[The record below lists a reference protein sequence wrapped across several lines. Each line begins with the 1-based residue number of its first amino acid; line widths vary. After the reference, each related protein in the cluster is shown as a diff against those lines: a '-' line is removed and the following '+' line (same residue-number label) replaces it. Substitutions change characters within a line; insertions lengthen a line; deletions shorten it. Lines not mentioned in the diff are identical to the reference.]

1 MMNAAKAGLAKL
13 KEIDNK
19 EKTMQFV
26 PKGIIPAMVTPIDA
40 AGRINE
46 NALRKL
52 TNHLIDGGVHGLFPV
67 GSQGEFFSLTFEQK
81 KEALRIVADETRSR
95 VPVYAGTGAVTTR
108 DAIETT
114 RMAQDLGV
122 SAVSVITPYF
132 LIPSQKELIAHYT
145 AIAKACP
152 DLPILLYSNPDRTQ
166 VPFPTSTVLELA
178 AVDNIVGIK
187 DSSGDMS
194 MTGEYIRLTRGMNF
208 HVLMGRDTLIYA
220 GLCYGAAGSICATG
234 NVDPR
239 VPVEI
244 YEAFMAGDHKRAL
257 EAQYRLAPLR
267 IAFGLGTFPVVI
279 KEALTM
285 IGIDAGPAVPPV
297 GPMTPENR
305 EKLRKILAEMGLIPS

>member
-1 MMNAAKAGLAKL
+1 MIN
-13 KEIDNK
+13 
-19 EKTMQFV
+19 FV
-26 PKGIIPAMVTPIDA
+26 PRGIIPAMVTPIDEK
-40 AGRINE
+40 GRINE

-52 TNHLIDGGVHGLFPV
+52 TNHLIDGGSHGLFPV

-81 KEALRIVADETRSR
+81 KEAVRIVVDETRGR
-95 VPVYAGTGAVTTR
+95 VPVYGGTGAVTTR
-108 DAIETT
+108 EAIETT
-114 RMAQDLGV
+114 KMAQDLGV
-122 SAVSVITPYF
+122 NAVSVITPYF
-132 LIPSQKELIAHYT
+132 LVPSQRELIVHYT

-166 VPFPTSTVLELA
+166 VPFPVSTLLELA
-178 AVDNIVGIK
+178 AVDNIIGIK

-220 GLCYGAAGSICATG
+220 ALCYGAAGSICATA

-244 YEAFMAGDHKRAL
+244 YEAFIAGDHKRAL
-257 EAQYRLAPLR
+257 DAQFRLAPLR
-267 IAFGLGTFPVVI
+267 VAFGLGTFPVVV
-279 KEALTM
+279 KEALNM
-285 IGIDAGPAVPPV
+285 IGIDAGPAIPPI

-305 EKLRKILAEMGLIPS
+305 EKLRKVISDMGMLRK

>member
-1 MMNAAKAGLAKL
+1 MKP
-13 KEIDNK
+13 
-19 EKTMQFV
+19 FV
-26 PKGIIPAMVTPIDA
+26 PKGIIPAMVTPLDDQ
-40 AGRINE
+40 GHINE
-46 NALRKL
+46 GALRKL

-81 KEALRIVADETRSR
+81 KEAIRIVVDETRDQ

-108 DAIETT
+108 EAIETT
-114 RMAQDLGV
+114 KMAQDLGV
-122 SAVSVITPYF
+122 SAVSAITPYF
-132 LIPSQKELIAHYT
+132 LVPSQRELITHYT

-152 DLPILLYSNPDRTQ
+152 NLPILLYSNPDRTQ

-178 AVDNIVGIK
+178 AVENIVGIK

-194 MTGEYIRLTRGMNF
+194 LTAEYIRLTRGMDF

-220 GLCYGAAGSICATG
+220 ALCYGAKGSICATG

-244 YEAFMAGDHKRAL
+244 YEAFLAGDHQRAL

-279 KEALTM
+279 KEALNM
-285 IGIDAGPAVPPV
+285 IGIEAGPAVPPV
-297 GPMTPENR
+297 GPMTRENR
-305 EKLRKILAEMGLIPS
+305 EKLRKILVEMGLIRS

>member
-1 MMNAAKAGLAKL
+1 MT
-13 KEIDNK
+13 D
-19 EKTMQFV
+19 FV

-40 AGRINE
+40 AGRIKE
-46 NALRKL
+46 DSARKL
-52 TNHLIDGGVHGLFPV
+52 VNHLIDGGVHGLFPV
-67 GSQGEFFSLTFEQK
+67 GSQGEAFSLTFEQK
-81 KEALRIVADETRSR
+81 KTIIGIVADETRGR

-108 DAIETT
+108 ETIETT
-114 RMAQDLGV
+114 KMAQDLGV

-132 LIPSQKELIAHYT
+132 IIPSQKELIEHYT

-152 DLPILLYSNPDRTQ
+152 ALPILLYSNPDRTQ
-166 VPFPTSTVLELA
+166 VPFPVSTVLELA
-178 AVDNIVGIK
+178 AIDNIIGIK

-194 MTGEYIRLTRGMNF
+194 LTGEYIRLTRGRNF

-220 GLCYGAAGSICATG
+220 ALCYGAAGSICATG

-244 YEAFMAGDHKRAL
+244 YEAFIAGDHKRAL
-257 EAQYRLAPLR
+257 DAQFRLAPLR
-267 IAFGLGTFPVVI
+267 VAFGLGTFPVVV

-285 IGIDAGPAVPPV
+285 IGIDAGPAIPPI

-305 EKLRKILAEMGLIPS
+305 EKLRKVISDMGMLKE

>member
-1 MMNAAKAGLAKL
+1 MKP
-13 KEIDNK
+13 
-19 EKTMQFV
+19 FV
-26 PKGIIPAMVTPIDA
+26 PKGIIPAMVTPLDDQ
-40 AGRINE
+40 GHINE
-46 NALRKL
+46 GALRKL

-81 KEALRIVADETRSR
+81 KEAIRIVVDETRDQ

-108 DAIETT
+108 EAIETT
-114 RMAQDLGV
+114 KMAQDLGV
-122 SAVSVITPYF
+122 SAVSAITPYF
-132 LIPSQKELIAHYT
+132 LVPSQRELITHYT

-152 DLPILLYSNPDRTQ
+152 NLPILLYSNPDRTQ

-178 AVDNIVGIK
+178 AVENIVGIK

-194 MTGEYIRLTRGMNF
+194 LTAEYIRLTRGMDF

-220 GLCYGAAGSICATG
+220 ALCYGAKGSICATG

-244 YEAFMAGDHKRAL
+244 YEAFLAGDHRRAL
-257 EAQYRLAPLR
+257 EAQYHLAPLR

-279 KEALTM
+279 KEALNM
-285 IGIDAGPAVPPV
+285 IGIEAGPAVTPV
-297 GPMTPENR
+297 GPMTRENR
-305 EKLRKILAEMGLIPS
+305 EKLRKILMEMGLIRS

>member
-1 MMNAAKAGLAKL
+1 
-13 KEIDNK
+13 
-19 EKTMQFV
+19 MQFA

-46 NALRKL
+46 SALRKL
-52 TNHLIDGGVHGLFPV
+52 TEHLIDGGVHGLFLI
-67 GSQGEFFSLTFEQK
+67 GSQGEFFSLTLEQK
-81 KEALRIVADETRSR
+81 KEAIRIVVDETRNR

-108 DAIETT
+108 EAIETT

-132 LIPSQKELIAHYT
+132 LVPSQKELIIHYK

-152 DLPILLYSNPDRTQ
+152 NLPILLYSNPDRTQ

-220 GLCYGAAGSICATG
+220 ALCYGATGSICATG

-257 EAQYRLAPLR
+257 DAQYRLAPLR

-279 KEALTM
+279 KEALKM
-285 IGIDAGPAVPPV
+285 IGIDAGPAVPPA

-305 EKLRKILAEMGLIPS
+305 EKLRQVLMDMGLIHS

>member
-1 MMNAAKAGLAKL
+1 MKP
-13 KEIDNK
+13 
-19 EKTMQFV
+19 FV
-26 PKGIIPAMVTPIDA
+26 PKGIIPAMVTPLDDQ
-40 AGRINE
+40 GRINE
-46 NALRKL
+46 GALRKL

-67 GSQGEFFSLTFEQK
+67 GSQGEFFSLTFEHK
-81 KEALRIVADETRSR
+81 REAIRIVVDETRDR

-108 DAIETT
+108 EAIETT
-114 RMAQDLGV
+114 KMAQDLGV
-122 SAVSVITPYF
+122 SAVSAITPFF
-132 LIPSQKELIAHYT
+132 LVPSQRELIAHYT

-152 DLPILLYSNPDRTQ
+152 NLPILLYSNPDRTQ

-178 AVDNIVGIK
+178 AVENIVGIK

-194 MTGEYIRLTRGMNF
+194 LTAEYIRLTRGMDF

-220 GLCYGAAGSICATG
+220 ALCYGAKGSICATG

-244 YEAFMAGDHKRAL
+244 YEAFLAGEHRRAL

-279 KEALTM
+279 KEALNM
-285 IGIDAGPAVPPV
+285 IGIEAGPAVPPV
-297 GPMTPENR
+297 GPMTRENR
-305 EKLRKILAEMGLIPS
+305 EKLRKILMEMGLIRS

>member
-1 MMNAAKAGLAKL
+1 MKP
-13 KEIDNK
+13 
-19 EKTMQFV
+19 FV
-26 PKGIIPAMVTPIDA
+26 PKGIIPAMVTPLDDQ
-40 AGRINE
+40 GHINE
-46 NALRKL
+46 GALRKL

-81 KEALRIVADETRSR
+81 KEAIRIVVDETRDQ

-108 DAIETT
+108 EAIETT
-114 RMAQDLGV
+114 KMAQDLGV
-122 SAVSVITPYF
+122 SAVSAITPYF
-132 LIPSQKELIAHYT
+132 LVPSQRELITHYT

-152 DLPILLYSNPDRTQ
+152 NLPILLYSNPDRTQ

-178 AVDNIVGIK
+178 AVENIVGIK

-194 MTGEYIRLTRGMNF
+194 LTAEYIRLTRGMDF

-220 GLCYGAAGSICATG
+220 ALCYGAKGSICATG

-244 YEAFMAGDHKRAL
+244 YEAFLAGDHRRAL

-279 KEALTM
+279 KEALNM
-285 IGIDAGPAVPPV
+285 IGIEAGPAVPPV
-297 GPMTPENR
+297 GPMTRENR
-305 EKLRKILAEMGLIPS
+305 EKLRKILMEMGLIRS

>member
-1 MMNAAKAGLAKL
+1 MT
-13 KEIDNK
+13 DF
-19 EKTMQFV
+19 T

-40 AGRINE
+40 TGRIHE
-46 NALRKL
+46 TSARKL
-52 TNHLIDGGVHGLFPV
+52 VNHLIDGGVHGLFPV
-67 GSQGEFFSLTFEQK
+67 GSQGEAFSLTLEQK
-81 KEALRIVADETRSR
+81 KEIIRIVVDETGGR

-108 DAIETT
+108 ETIETT
-114 RMAQDLGV
+114 KMAQDLGV

-132 LIPSQKELIAHYT
+132 IIPSQKELIAHYT

-152 DLPILLYSNPDRTQ
+152 ELPILLYSNPDRTQ
-166 VPFPTSTVLELA
+166 VPFPVATVLELA
-178 AVDNIVGIK
+178 AVDNIIGIK

-194 MTGEYIRLTRGMNF
+194 LTGEYIRLTRGMNF

-220 GLCYGAAGSICATG
+220 ALCYGAAGSICATG

-244 YEAFMAGDHKRAL
+244 YEAFIAGDHKRAL
-257 EAQYRLAPLR
+257 DAQFRLAPLR
-267 IAFGLGTFPVVI
+267 VAFGLGTFPVVV

-285 IGIDAGPAVPPV
+285 IGIDAGPAILPI

-305 EKLRKILAEMGLIPS
+305 EKLRKVISDMGMLKE

>member
-1 MMNAAKAGLAKL
+1 MKS
-13 KEIDNK
+13 
-19 EKTMQFV
+19 FV
-26 PKGIIPAMVTPIDA
+26 PKGIIPAMVTPIRET
-40 AGRINE
+40 GEINDG
-46 NALRKL
+46 ALRKL
-52 TNHLIDGGVHGLFPV
+52 TNHLIDGGSHGLFPV

-81 KEALRIVADETRSR
+81 KETIRIVVDETRGR
-95 VPVYAGTGAVTTR
+95 VPVYVGTGAITTR
-108 DAIETT
+108 EAIETT
-114 RMAQDLGV
+114 KMAQGWGV

-132 LIPSQKELIAHYT
+132 LVPSQKELIAHYT

-178 AVDNIVGIK
+178 AVDNIVGVK

-220 GLCYGAAGSICATG
+220 ALCYGAAGSICATG
-234 NVDPR
+234 NVNPR

-244 YEAFMAGDHKRAL
+244 YEAFIVGDHKRAL

-267 IAFGLGTFPVVI
+267 LAFGLGTFPVVI

-285 IGIDAGPAVPPV
+285 IGIDAGPAIRPV

-305 EKLRKILAEMGLIPS
+305 EKLRKILADMGLLKS

>member
-1 MMNAAKAGLAKL
+1 MAFA
-13 KEIDNK
+13 
-19 EKTMQFV
+19 

-40 AGRINE
+40 VGRINE
-46 NALRKL
+46 SAVRKL

-67 GSQGEFFSLTFEQK
+67 GSQGEFFALTFEQK
-81 KEALRIVADETRSR
+81 KETIRIVVDETRGR

-108 DAIETT
+108 EAIETT
-114 RMAQDLGV
+114 KMAQDWGV

-132 LIPSQKELIAHYT
+132 LVPSQKELIAHYT

-166 VPFPTSTVLELA
+166 VPFPVSTVLELA

-220 GLCYGAAGSICATG
+220 ALCYGATGSICATG

-244 YEAFMAGDHKRAL
+244 YEAFVAGDHKRAL

-285 IGIDAGPAVPPV
+285 IGIDAGPAVLPV

>member
-1 MMNAAKAGLAKL
+1 MKP
-13 KEIDNK
+13 
-19 EKTMQFV
+19 FV
-26 PKGIIPAMVTPIDA
+26 PKGIIPAMVTPLDDQ
-40 AGRINE
+40 GHINE
-46 NALRKL
+46 GALRKL

-81 KEALRIVADETRSR
+81 KEAIRIVVDETRDR

-108 DAIETT
+108 EAIETT
-114 RMAQDLGV
+114 KMAQDLGV
-122 SAVSVITPYF
+122 SAVSAITPYF
-132 LIPSQKELIAHYT
+132 LVPSQRELITHYT

-152 DLPILLYSNPDRTQ
+152 NLPILLYSNPDRTQ

-178 AVDNIVGIK
+178 AVENIVGIK

-194 MTGEYIRLTRGMNF
+194 LTAEYIRLTRGMDF

-220 GLCYGAAGSICATG
+220 ALCYGAKGSICATG

-244 YEAFMAGDHKRAL
+244 YEAFLAGDHRRAL

-279 KEALTM
+279 KEALNM
-285 IGIDAGPAVPPV
+285 IGIEAGPAVPPV
-297 GPMTPENR
+297 GPMTRENR
-305 EKLRKILAEMGLIPS
+305 EKLRKILMEMGLIRS

>member
-1 MMNAAKAGLAKL
+1 MIK
-13 KEIDNK
+13 
-19 EKTMQFV
+19 FV
-26 PKGIIPAMVTPIDA
+26 PKGIIPAMVTPIDES
-40 AGRINE
+40 GRINE
-46 NALRKL
+46 SALRKL

-81 KEALRIVADETRSR
+81 KETIRIVVDETRGR
-95 VPVYAGTGAVTTR
+95 IPVYAGTGAVTTR
-108 DAIETT
+108 EAIETT
-114 RMAQDLGV
+114 KMAQDLGV
-122 SAVSVITPYF
+122 DTVSVITPYF
-132 LIPSQKELIAHYT
+132 MIPSQKELIGHYT

-166 VPFPTSTVLELA
+166 VPFHTSTVLELA
-178 AVDNIVGIK
+178 AVDNIIGIK
-187 DSSGDMS
+187 DSFGDMS
-194 MTGEYIRLTRGMNF
+194 LTGEYIRLTRGMNF

-220 GLCYGAAGSICATG
+220 ALCYGAAGSICATG

-244 YEAFMAGDHKRAL
+244 YEAFIAGDHKRAL

-267 IAFGLGTFPVVI
+267 IAFGLGTFPVVV

-285 IGIDAGPAVPPV
+285 IGIDAGPAIPPI

-305 EKLRKILAEMGLIPS
+305 EKLRKVIADMGMLKK

>member
-1 MMNAAKAGLAKL
+1 
-13 KEIDNK
+13 
-19 EKTMQFV
+19 MQFV

-46 NALRKL
+46 SALRKL
-52 TNHLIDGGVHGLFPV
+52 TEHLIGGGVHGLFPV
-67 GSQGEFFSLTFEQK
+67 GSQGEFFSLTLEQK
-81 KEALRIVADETRSR
+81 KEAVRIVVDETRNR

-108 DAIETT
+108 EAIETT
-114 RMAQDLGV
+114 RIAQDLGV

-132 LIPSQKELIAHYT
+132 LVPSQKELIIHYQ

-152 DLPILLYSNPDRTQ
+152 NLPILLYSNPDRTQ

-220 GLCYGAAGSICATG
+220 ALCYGAAGSICATG

-279 KEALTM
+279 KEALNM
-285 IGIDAGPAVPPV
+285 IGIDAGPAVLPV
-297 GPMTPENR
+297 GPMTRENR
-305 EKLRKILAEMGLIPS
+305 EKLRQVLMDMGLIHS

>member
-1 MMNAAKAGLAKL
+1 MAFA
-13 KEIDNK
+13 
-19 EKTMQFV
+19 

-40 AGRINE
+40 VGRINE
-46 NALRKL
+46 SAVRKL

-67 GSQGEFFSLTFEQK
+67 GSQREFFALTFEQK
-81 KEALRIVADETRSR
+81 KETIRIVVDETRGR

-108 DAIETT
+108 EAIETT
-114 RMAQDLGV
+114 KMAQDWGV

-132 LIPSQKELIAHYT
+132 LVPSQKELIAHYT

-152 DLPILLYSNPDRTQ
+152 DLPILLYSNPERTQ
-166 VPFPTSTVLELA
+166 VPFPTATVLELA

-194 MTGEYIRLTRGMNF
+194 LTGEYIRLTRGMNF

-220 GLCYGAAGSICATG
+220 ALCYGAAGSICATG

-244 YEAFMAGDHKRAL
+244 YEAFLVGDHKRAL
-257 EAQYRLAPLR
+257 DAQFRLAPLR
-267 IAFGLGTFPVVI
+267 IAFGLGTFPGVI

-285 IGIDAGPAVPPV
+285 MGIDAGPAILPV
-297 GPMTPENR
+297 GPLTPENR
-305 EKLRKILAEMGLIPS
+305 EKLRKVLAEMGMLK

>member
-1 MMNAAKAGLAKL
+1 MKP
-13 KEIDNK
+13 
-19 EKTMQFV
+19 FV
-26 PKGIIPAMVTPIDA
+26 PKGIIPAMVTPLDDQ
-40 AGRINE
+40 GRINE
-46 NALRKL
+46 GALRKL

-81 KEALRIVADETRSR
+81 KEAIRIVVDETRER

-108 DAIETT
+108 EAIETT
-114 RMAQDLGV
+114 KMAQDLGV
-122 SAVSVITPYF
+122 SAVSAITPYF
-132 LIPSQKELIAHYT
+132 LVPSQRELIAHYT
-145 AIAKACP
+145 AVAKACP
-152 DLPILLYSNPDRTQ
+152 KLPILLYSNPDRTQ

-178 AVDNIVGIK
+178 AVENIVGIK

-194 MTGEYIRLTRGMNF
+194 LTAEYIRLTRGMDF

-220 GLCYGAAGSICATG
+220 ALCYGAKGSICATG

-244 YEAFMAGDHKRAL
+244 YEAFLAGDHRRAL

-279 KEALTM
+279 KEALNL
-285 IGIDAGPAVPPV
+285 IGIEAGPAVPPV
-297 GPMTPENR
+297 GPMTRENR
-305 EKLRKILAEMGLIPS
+305 EKLRKILVEMGLIRS

>member
-1 MMNAAKAGLAKL
+1 MKP
-13 KEIDNK
+13 
-19 EKTMQFV
+19 FV
-26 PKGIIPAMVTPIDA
+26 PKGIIPAMVTPLDDQ
-40 AGRINE
+40 GRINE
-46 NALRKL
+46 GALRKL

-67 GSQGEFFSLTFEQK
+67 GSQGEFFSLIFEQK
-81 KEALRIVADETRSR
+81 KEAIRIVVDETRDR

-108 DAIETT
+108 EAIETT
-114 RMAQDLGV
+114 KMAQDLGV
-122 SAVSVITPYF
+122 SAVSAITPFF
-132 LIPSQKELIAHYT
+132 LVPSQRELIAHYT

-152 DLPILLYSNPDRTQ
+152 NLPILLYSNPDRTQ

-178 AVDNIVGIK
+178 AVENIVGIK

-194 MTGEYIRLTRGMNF
+194 LTAEYIRLTRGMDF

-220 GLCYGAAGSICATG
+220 ALCYGAKGSICATG

-244 YEAFMAGDHKRAL
+244 YEAFLAGEHRRAL

-279 KEALTM
+279 KEALNM
-285 IGIDAGPAVPPV
+285 IGIEAGPAVPPV
-297 GPMTPENR
+297 GPMTRENR
-305 EKLRKILAEMGLIPS
+305 EKLRKILVETGLIRS

>member
-1 MMNAAKAGLAKL
+1 MKP
-13 KEIDNK
+13 
-19 EKTMQFV
+19 FV
-26 PKGIIPAMVTPIDA
+26 PKGIIPAMVTPLDDQ
-40 AGRINE
+40 GRINE
-46 NALRKL
+46 GALRKL

-81 KEALRIVADETRSR
+81 KEAIRIVVDETRDQ

-108 DAIETT
+108 EAIETT
-114 RMAQDLGV
+114 KMAQDLGV
-122 SAVSVITPYF
+122 SAVSAITPYF
-132 LIPSQKELIAHYT
+132 LVPSQRELITHYT

-152 DLPILLYSNPDRTQ
+152 NLPILLYSNPDRTQ

-178 AVDNIVGIK
+178 AVENIVGIK

-194 MTGEYIRLTRGMNF
+194 LTAEYIRLTRGMDF

-220 GLCYGAAGSICATG
+220 ALCYGAKGSICATG

-244 YEAFMAGDHKRAL
+244 YEAFLAGDHQRAL

-279 KEALTM
+279 KEALNM
-285 IGIDAGPAVPPV
+285 IGIEAGPAVPPV
-297 GPMTPENR
+297 GPMTRENR
-305 EKLRKILAEMGLIPS
+305 EKLRKTLVEMGLIRS